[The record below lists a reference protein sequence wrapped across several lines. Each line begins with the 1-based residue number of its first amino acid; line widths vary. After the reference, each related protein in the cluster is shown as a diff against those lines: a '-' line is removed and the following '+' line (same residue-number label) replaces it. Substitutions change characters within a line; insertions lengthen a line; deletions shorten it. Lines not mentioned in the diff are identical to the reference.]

1 MVLGLSEVTKPFA
14 LRANGGVWF
23 AMEEGQIH
31 IGVDPDFRPAKK
43 AHPAFAV
50 SQDQLSVVA
59 VRLAASGYPV
69 DRDDRVEGVERFF
82 TNDPFGNR
90 LEFTAPIPRARARR
104 SVVGARRT
112 ATALTRSF
120 RQPGGRRRV

>member
-1 MVLGLSEVTKPFA
+1 MA

-23 AMEEGQIH
+23 ALDEGQIH

-43 AHPAFAV
+43 AHPALVV
-50 SQDQLSVVA
+50 SQDQLSVLA

-69 DRDDRVEGVERFF
+69 DRDDRVENVERFF
-82 TNDPFGNR
+82 TSDPFGNR
-90 LEFTAPIPRARARR
+90 LEFLAPIPRARARR
-104 SVVGARRT
+104 SVVGASRA
-112 ATALTRSF
+112 ATASTRSF